1 MIEITSIIMKKLL
14 FTSSLLLVTIFL
26 KAQNPENLDFEIIEN
41 GKAKHWKESGQGQY
55 KVHFDQNIKQHG
67 DVSASIESIGES
79 SGYKALS
86 YKIPA
91 NFGGKKIKIS
101 GYIKTENV
109 SGGWAGLWMRIDPN
123 IAFDNMKSRG
133 VTGTNDWKKYTIE
146 LDLSPLAE
154 TIVLG
159 GMLVGSG
166 KMWVDNL
173 KVTVDGEALEK
184 APEKEFTKPQMDKE
198 FDFGSGISFQNLD
211 SNLIQNLDLLGRV
224 WGFLK
229 YYHPEIGK
237 GNYNWD
243 YELFRILP
251 KYKDAKTNSER
262 DTILVNW
269 IENLGDIPICTSCK
283 DTPENAFLK
292 PDLDWIK
299 NEKISTALRDKL
311 LFIQENRHQGSHYY
325 IGMVPRVNNPIFK
338 NENSYA
344 KTPYPDEGFRLL
356 GLFRYWNMIQYFF
369 PYKHLTDKDWN
380 TCLKEYIPQFIN
392 AKNDLEYELAFLKII
407 ADVKD
412 THANIGGGNNKIQ
425 KQRGKFYPPV
435 HVRFIENKLVVDAH
449 FNEEM
454 KDVVGLKIG
463 DVITHINGKP
473 INEMVENMHDFYPAS
488 NQPTRLRNISFD
500 ILRSSINTAKLSIE
514 RDGKQLDKTLQLFE
528 KKEIRGY
535 YTWYKREKNGKSF
548 KILDDNIGYITLKN
562 IKKDD
567 IASIKSELKDT
578 KGIIV
583 DIRNYPSTFVP
594 FSLGNFLNTNRADF
608 VKFTQ
613 GNANNPGEFIFRKGN
628 KVGLNRSWSYQGNK
642 VIVLVNEISQ
652 SQAEYTAMAF
662 KAGDK
667 TTIIGSTTAGADGN
681 ISRITLPGGLR
692 TAISGIGVY
701 YPDGTETQ
709 RVGIIPDIEVLPTIK
724 GIKEGRD
731 EVLEKAIEIINKND

>member
-1 MIEITSIIMKKLL
+1 MKSSVLIFSFL
-14 FTSSLLLVTIFL
+14 FTALILH
-26 KAQNPENLDFEIIEN
+26 AQHPKNLDFEILQN
-41 GKAKHWKESGQGQY
+41 GKAKGWNTTSAEGYH
-55 KVHFDQNIKQHG
+55 VVFDKNIKQHG

-146 LDLSPLAE
+146 LDLSPLTE
-154 TIVLG
+154 TIFVG

-173 KVTVDGEALEK
+173 KITVNGKAIEK
-184 APEKEFTKPQMDKE
+184 APKKEFTKPQMDKK

-211 SNLIQNLDLLGRV
+211 SNQIQNLDLLGRV

-229 YYHPEIGK
+229 YYHPEVGK

-251 KYKDAKTNSER
+251 TYKSSKTNSER
-262 DTILVNW
+262 DAILVNW
-269 IENLGDIPICTSCK
+269 IENLGEIPTCTSCK

-299 NEKISTALRDKL
+299 NGKISTTLRDKL
-311 LFIQENRHQGSHYY
+311 LFIQKNRHQGSHYY
-325 IGMVPRVNNPIFK
+325 IDMTPRVNNPIFK

-344 KTPYPDEGFRLL
+344 KMPYPDEGFRLL

-380 TCLKEYIPQFIN
+380 TCLREYIPQFIN
-392 AKNDLEYELAFLKII
+392 AKGGLEYEQAFIKII
-407 ADVKD
+407 ADIKD
-412 THANIGGGNNKIQ
+412 THANLSGGRYLIQ
-425 KQRGKFYPPV
+425 QQRGSFYPPI
-435 HVRFIENKLVVDAH
+435 HVRFVENKLVVDAF
-449 FNEEM
+449 FNEEA
-454 KDVVGLKIG
+454 KVESGIEIG

-473 INEMVENMHDFYPAS
+473 INEIVESIHDFYPAS

-500 ILRSSINTAKLSIE
+500 ILRSKINTVNLSIE
-514 RDGKQLDKTLQLFE
+514 RDGKQHDKTLQLFE
-528 KKEIRGY
+528 NKEIRGY
-535 YTWYKREKNGKSF
+535 YTWYKRENNGKSF
-548 KILDDNIGYITLKN
+548 KILDNNIGYITLKN

-567 IASIKSELKDT
+567 IVSIKSELKDT
-578 KGIIV
+578 QGIIV

-594 FSLGNFLNTNRADF
+594 FSLGDFLNSNRSEF

-613 GNANNPGEFIFRKGN
+613 GNVNNPGEFKFRNGR

-681 ISRITLPGGLR
+681 ISRIALPGGLQ

-709 RVGIIPDIEVLPTIK
+709 RIGIVPDIEVKPTIK
-724 GIKEGRD
+724 GIREGRD
-731 EVLEKAIEIINKND
+731 EVLEKAIEIINKAQ